1 MNYVKLARAGR
12 ISCHCRALLRKA
24 VTLEKIG
31 GTRPES
37 QDLQNSAEERG
48 VGTWVLQRRTGLMPG
63 RGALG
68 RWGSSWS

>member
-1 MNYVKLARAGR
+1 MNYVKLARAGC

-31 GTRPES
+31 GIRPES
-37 QDLQNSAEERG
+37 QDLQNSAEDRG
-48 VGTWVLQRRTGLMPG
+48 VGTWVLQRTGLMPG

-68 RWGSSWS
+68 RRGSSWS